1 MRVNIVRRKK
11 VSCSHLFTK
20 IKTSEYL
27 QRSCL
32 CFLKVSGAFHVRKPI
47 KYESPMHGY
56 SCSYVNTLQMQEVR
70 NGFNL
75 SIDLSSF
82 PFTPPFAHLVP
93 VNLLTD
99 MFGWPLIKHV
109 PAASQ
114 FHQGLLVNA
123 LLIELFSADAG
134 LAYSIWSANQC
145 CAIFSH
151 CLLKFQSVSLGQFI
165 SLYLSLLLVI
175 VHLLIYSRRQ
185 IPHCKKK
192 IKNLISNHPWPDTF
206 NWEAKFV

>member
-1 MRVNIVRRKK
+1 M
-11 VSCSHLFTK
+11 
-20 IKTSEYL
+20 
-27 QRSCL
+27 
-32 CFLKVSGAFHVRKPI
+32 
-47 KYESPMHGY
+47 
-56 SCSYVNTLQMQEVR
+56 R
-70 NGFNL
+70 NGCNL

-82 PFTPPFAHLVP
+82 TFTPPFARLVP

-165 SLYLSLLLVI
+165 SLYLSVI

-185 IPHCKKK
+185 IPHCK
-192 IKNLISNHPWPDTF
+192 IFASSFPGQISNHPWQDKF
-206 NWEAKFV
+206 NWEAKLCKIVSWIKFIFLSLLAKSFFLVLFINLTIDCFKKLQ

>member
-1 MRVNIVRRKK
+1 MW
-11 VSCSHLFTK
+11 
-20 IKTSEYL
+20 
-27 QRSCL
+27 
-32 CFLKVSGAFHVRKPI
+32 
-47 KYESPMHGY
+47 
-56 SCSYVNTLQMQEVR
+56 
-70 NGFNL
+70 NGCNL

-185 IPHCKKK
+185 IPHCKIFFFFKSVFASSFPGQ
-192 IKNLISNHPWPDTF
+192 ISNHPWQDKF
-206 NWEAKFV
+206 NWEAKLCKIVSWIKFIFLSLLAKSFFSCFIYKSNNRLL

>member
-1 MRVNIVRRKK
+1 MFFKGK
-11 VSCSHLFTK
+11 WC
-20 IKTSEYL
+20 L
-27 QRSCL
+27 Q
-32 CFLKVSGAFHVRKPI
+32 VRKPI

-56 SCSYVNTLQMQEVR
+56 SCSYVYTLQMQEVR

-75 SIDLSSF
+75 FIDLSSF
-82 PFTPPFAHLVP
+82 PFTPPFTRLVP

-99 MFGWPLIKHV
+99 MFSWPLIKHV

-165 SLYLSLLLVI
+165 SQFI
-175 VHLLIYSRRQ
+175 
-185 IPHCKKK
+185 C
-192 IKNLISNHPWPDTF
+192 
-206 NWEAKFV
+206 

>member
-1 MRVNIVRRKK
+1 MFFEGKW
-11 VSCSHLFTK
+11 C
-20 IKTSEYL
+20 L
-27 QRSCL
+27 Q
-32 CFLKVSGAFHVRKPI
+32 VQKPI
-47 KYESPMHGY
+47 KYESPM
-56 SCSYVNTLQMQEVR
+56 QEMW
-70 NGFNL
+70 NGCNL

-82 PFTPPFAHLVP
+82 PFSPPFAHLVP

-185 IPHCKKK
+185 IPHCKIFFFLK
-192 IKNLISNHPWPDTF
+192 ISICVQFSRTNI
-206 NWEAKFV
+206 

>member
-1 MRVNIVRRKK
+1 MFFEGKW
-11 VSCSHLFTK
+11 C
-20 IKTSEYL
+20 L
-27 QRSCL
+27 Q
-32 CFLKVSGAFHVRKPI
+32 VWKPI

-93 VNLLTD
+93 VNLLID

-109 PAASQ
+109 PAASP

-123 LLIELFSADAG
+123 LLIEVFSADAG
-134 LAYSIWSANQC
+134 LAYCIWSANQC

-151 CLLKFQSVSLGQFI
+151 GLLKFQSVSLGQCI

-185 IPHCKKK
+185 IPHCN
-192 IKNLISNHPWPDTF
+192 KN
-206 NWEAKFV
+206 